1 MRPRRMVGIAAAA
14 GAAVT
19 AAVALSP
26 VLYFAYDRPELHL
39 VLETAEALIAMLVVY
54 LLIGRVRE
62 TGHLSDT
69 LLVYALAVLGATN
82 LVATLPQA
90 LVGQGGGAF
99 ATWGPLWTRLLGAAA
114 FALAA
119 FIPPERRLSP
129 RGLGARVVAAAA
141 ATVAIG
147 VALGAAVAPLLPDLV
162 QAVQPRAD
170 LLRPYLSGPPLVH
183 ATQLVSAAFFAA
195 AAYGFVRRSERFGD
209 ELMAWIAVS
218 ATVNAFARLNYFLF
232 PSLYSEYVYSGDIL
246 RLGAYLLLLIGASRE
261 IVSYW
266 QRVAQSAVTEE
277 RRKIARDLHDG
288 LAQELNFVTTQARRL
303 VKRPELAP
311 AEVQLQRIASAGQ
324 RALDESRRA
333 IDYLQAPSDEAL
345 QTLLPRAAEQV
356 AGRLGARVRS
366 SVDPAASVS
375 PDAAEQ
381 LVRIVREAVTNAT
394 RHGGADYI
402 ELTLA
407 RGDELVL
414 TIEDNGAGFDTAGVE
429 SNRSGFGLVSMRER
443 AEALGGAFEVT
454 SWVGTGTKVE
464 VRVPWTT

>member
-1 MRPRRMVGIAAAA
+1 MVGIAAVA

-62 TGHLSDT
+62 TGLLSDT

-82 LVATLPQA
+82 LVATLPHA
-90 LVGQGGGAF
+90 LVGESSSAF
-99 ATWGPLWTRLLGAAA
+99 DTWGPLWTRLLGATAFAAAA
-114 FALAA
+114 FVPAD
-119 FIPPERRLSP
+119 RRLSP
-129 RGLGARVVAAAA
+129 RRLGPRVVSAAV
-141 ATVAIG
+141 ATVAVG
-147 VALGAAVAPLLPDLV
+147 VGMGAMLAPLLPDVV
-162 QAVQPRAD
+162 QGVDPRTD

-183 ATQLVSAAFFAA
+183 VTQLVSAGLFGA
-195 AAYGFVRRSERFGD
+195 AAYGFLRRSERSSD

-218 ATVNAFARLNYFLF
+218 ATVNAFARFNYFLF
-232 PSLYSEYVYSGDIL
+232 PSLYSEYVYSGDVL

-311 AEVQLQRIASAGQ
+311 AQVQLQRIASAGQ

-333 IDYLQAPSDEAL
+333 IDYLQAPTDEAL

-356 AGRLGARVRS
+356 AGRVGARVRCA
-366 SVDPAASVS
+366 VDPAAAVS

-402 ELTLA
+402 EVTMA
-407 RGDELVL
+407 AGDDLVL
-414 TIEDNGAGFDTAGVE
+414 TIEDNGAGFEASDVE
-429 SNRSGFGLVSMRER
+429 SNGSGFGLVSMRER
-443 AEALGGAFEVT
+443 AEALGGAFGVASCEGA
-454 SWVGTGTKVE
+454 GTTVE
-464 VRVPWTT
+464 VRIPWTT